1 MSISRRSLARLAAG
15 SFSAAVVTFRSY
27 AGDSEQVK
35 IGSLT
40 DRSGPYSDPAGVG
53 EEVALRLAI
62 EDFGGKA
69 LGKPVEVVVADH
81 QNKPDVAEAIARK
94 WYDVDGVTAIMPG
107 GASTCA
113 LAIQGIARDKG
124 KTTIIAGPSADSLYG
139 AQCSPTGT
147 QWSPDTYSMP
157 RASALAVGSDIKK
170 KWFLIVVDYVTGALV
185 AANLADAVQK
195 GGGSVIGTV
204 KHPFGISDF
213 SSFLL
218 TAASSGADVI
228 GLVSFGTD
236 LTNLLK
242 TASEFGIA
250 QQKRLMAPY
259 VIFTDLL
266 GVDIQTIQGLR
277 FADGFYWNLNDA
289 TRAFTERFQ
298 KIIGRPPGAG
308 QGMTYAAATHYLQA
322 VEKTGSTGGLVVGK
336 AMRAM
341 PVTSKFVANA
351 TVREDGR
358 VVYDLNLIA
367 IKKKADS
374 KSRFDLYDIE
384 GSVPGKD
391 VFRPIA
397 GGGCPFVT

>member
-1 MSISRRSLARLAAG
+1 MNLSRRRLGLLAAG
-15 SFSAAVVTFRSY
+15 SISASAVSRRSSAAGS
-27 AGDSEQVK
+27 APVK
-35 IGSLT
+35 IGTLT

-69 LGKPVEVVVADH
+69 LGKPIEVVVADH
-81 QNKPDVAEAIARK
+81 QNKPDIAGTFARR
-94 WYDVDGVTAIMPG
+94 WFDVDGVTAIMPG
-107 GASTCA
+107 GASPCA
-113 LAIQGIARDKG
+113 LAVQGIARDQG
-124 KTTIIAGPSADSLYG
+124 KTTVVAGPSADSLYG

-147 QWSPDTYSMP
+147 HWSPDTYSMP
-157 RASALAVGSDIKK
+157 RASALSAGEDLKK

-195 GGGSVIGTV
+195 GGGTVVGTV
-204 KHPFGISDF
+204 KHPFGSSDF

-218 TAASSGADVI
+218 TAAGSGADVI

-242 TASEFGIA
+242 GAGEFGIA
-250 QQKRLMAPY
+250 GQRKLVAPY
-259 VIFTDLL
+259 VIYTDLL
-266 GVDIQTIQGLR
+266 GVDIASIQGLR

-298 KIIGRPPGAG
+298 KVIGRPPGAG
-308 QGMTYAAATHYLQA
+308 QGMTYVAATHYLQA
-322 VEKTGSTGGLVVGK
+322 VEKMGSTDGIIIGK
-336 AMRAM
+336 AMRDM

-351 TVREDGR
+351 TVRPDGR
-358 VVYDLNLIA
+358 VIYDLNLMA
-367 IKKKADS
+367 IKKTENS
-374 KSRFDLYDIE
+374 KNRFDLYDII
-384 GSVPGKD
+384 GSVPGAE

-397 GGGCPFVT
+397 DGGCPFLK